1 MIDAATDLLETG
13 GREAVTARAV
23 SAAAGVQTPTIYR
36 RFGDMQGL
44 LDAVADRGFSTYVL
58 AKVDRPRHD
67 DPVQDLREG
76 WDLHVEFG
84 LGHPALYAL
93 MYGDP
98 RPGHRRA
105 AAAQADTILHHLVHR
120 VAEHGRLR
128 TSVDVAVAMFGA
140 AGIGV
145 VLTLLGLEPQ
155 HRDLALSSTTREALL
170 TAITVPAPGGGDGR
184 EPTPAEHAV
193 ALRALLPDARDAFTR
208 AELPLLEEWLERI
221 ASRES

>member
-1 MIDAATDLLETG
+1 MIDAATDLLETA
-13 GREAVTARAV
+13 GRDAVTARAV

-58 AKVDRPRHD
+58 AKIDRPRHP

-98 RPGHRRA
+98 RPGHRPA
-105 AAAQADTILHHLVHR
+105 AAAQADTILHHLIHR

-128 TSVDVAVAMFGA
+128 TSVDVAVGMFGA
-140 AGIGV
+140 AGVGV
-145 VLTLLGLEPQ
+145 VLTLLGLEQQ
-155 HRDLALSSTTREALL
+155 HRDLALSSETREALL
-170 TAITVPAPGGGDGR
+170 SAITLPTTAGDDSRGPR
-184 EPTPAEHAV
+184 PAEHAV
-193 ALRALLPDARDAFTR
+193 ALRALLPEARSAFSH

-221 ASRES
+221 ASHES

>member
-1 MIDAATDLLETG
+1 VIPRAGRPGGQRRRRGADPDDLPPLRG
-13 GREAVTARAV
+13 HA
-23 SAAAGVQTPTIYR
+23 
-36 RFGDMQGL
+36 GL

-128 TSVDVAVAMFGA
+128 TSVDVAAGMFGA

-155 HRDLALSSTTREALL
+155 HRDLGLSSTTCEALL
-170 TAITVPAPGGGDGR
+170 AAITVPATAGGDSR
-184 EPTPAEHAV
+184 EPTPAGHAV
-193 ALRALLPDARDAFTR
+193 ALRALLPEARDDFTR
-208 AELPLLEEWLERI
+208 AELPLLEEWLDRI